1 MGLQL
6 EFAKPG
12 ELYMITQ
19 GSGGGYGDVLEREPA
34 AVSEEYLDELISLNT
49 VKNIYHVVLDEVTG
63 AIDTTATEAARKA
76 ERQLRISRGKSY
88 DEFVAGWETEF
99 PPADIPYYGSW
110 KERDLLYLGNRES
123 TCPADNIV
131 SVMMRDPKDVRIEQL
146 EQELAA
152 AKTNG

>member
-1 MGLQL
+1 M
-6 EFAKPG
+6 
-12 ELYMITQ
+12 
-19 GSGGGYGDVLEREPA
+19 
-34 AVSEEYLDELISLNT
+34 
-49 VKNIYHVVLDEVTG
+49 VLDEVTG
-63 AIDTTATEAARKA
+63 AVNTTATEAARKA

-88 DEFVAGWETEF
+88 DKFVTGWETEF
-99 PPADIPYYGSW
+99 PPEDIPYYGSW
-110 KERDLLYLGNRES
+110 KERDLLYLGNREN